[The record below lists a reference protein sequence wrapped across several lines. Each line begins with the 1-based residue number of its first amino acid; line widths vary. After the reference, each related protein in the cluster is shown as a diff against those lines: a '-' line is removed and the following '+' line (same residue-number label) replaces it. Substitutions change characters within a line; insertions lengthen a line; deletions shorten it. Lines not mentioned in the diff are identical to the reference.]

1 MDQIRQGDVYLI
13 PVVAIPATATPVA
26 REAGRLILAHGEVTG
41 HAHAILAPD
50 AELLTTPGAT
60 AELVDRYLRVR
71 SSAPQIDAWRVR
83 SRNGI
88 GWMPAYQPR
97 EIIEAAGFVVEA
109 RESVQGVVEVH
120 EEHLHHVIRPGV
132 MRVVIHEEW
141 TDQDESRAVLD

>member
-71 SSAPQIDAWRVR
+71 STATV
-83 SRNGI
+83 
-88 GWMPAYQPR
+88 
-97 EIIEAAGFVVEA
+97 
-109 RESVQGVVEVH
+109 VH
-120 EEHLHHVIRPGV
+120 EEHAPLTVAPGTY
-132 MRVVIHEEW
+132 RVVIHEEW